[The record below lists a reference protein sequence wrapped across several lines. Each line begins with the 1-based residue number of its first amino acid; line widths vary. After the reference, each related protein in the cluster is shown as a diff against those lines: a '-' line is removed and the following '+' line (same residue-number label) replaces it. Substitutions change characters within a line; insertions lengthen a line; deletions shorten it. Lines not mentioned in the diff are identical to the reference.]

1 MEEGRGGIAV
11 SGEDPLGRRGTMAGW
26 QKGDS
31 GQGWR
36 KKGQGWRGR
45 RSGLSKWQ
53 AGTLSGEE
61 NSPQFS
67 LPILYL
73 NVDFLSCPVL
83 HLITPNKVSERE
95 LQWDIKS
102 YNKDDH
108 NFRVQRRNH
117 IYHTSSSLANKLL
130 IIDSQGSWRGLCG
143 SGSPSPTQPS
153 ISSLILYVITYL
165 SFPVKTTNLVFRK
178 YSVELHWMF
187 VTLSS
192 LPWLVLS
199 RLHENLLEEK
209 LPGNSIV
216 PSK

>member
-11 SGEDPLGRRGTMAGW
+11 R
-26 QKGDS
+26 
-31 GQGWR
+31 
-36 KKGQGWRGR
+36 
-45 RSGLSKWQ
+45 
-53 AGTLSGEE
+53 
-61 NSPQFS
+61 
-67 LPILYL
+67 Y
-73 NVDFLSCPVL
+73 
-83 HLITPNKVSERE
+83 
-95 LQWDIKS
+95 WDIKS

-178 YSVELHWMF
+178 YSVELHWMI
-187 VTLSS
+187 VALSS
-192 LPWLVLS
+192 LQWLVLS

-209 LPGNSIV
+209 PPGNPTVV
-216 PSK
+216 PLCNALWLLQEAVGNQGCKEVCSCNWGCQEAPPLQAWHCCSSGDQEVPNYP